1 MDTLI
6 TQLDPKLNMLTLMSV
21 TSQIFP
27 MPNPSLRE
35 EPRNKPASIVSSTQQ
50 VSILDWLA
58 STGRLIAR
66 ENTGFEYREDV
77 EDLQELIVG
86 EDNNYLDEETEDLS
100 GDDEDELD

>member
-1 MDTLI
+1 
-6 TQLDPKLNMLTLMSV
+6 
-21 TSQIFP
+21 

-86 EDNNYLDEETEDLS
+86 EDNTYEDEEESTDLG
-100 GDDEDELD
+100 GDDEEELD